1 MHKQLTKKVEHRV
14 KHPLL
19 TSTPESLMPRTIQPR
34 YYLPFFVFIS
44 LLPGCQSSFGP
55 QSIDNTRASY
65 NQAIADTSN
74 QQMLLNLV
82 RLKYK
87 DEMFFL
93 KVGSV
98 TSTFTYTSNI
108 GVGSTSNFGASSFT
122 YLPKDSVSPSLGIS
136 YSDIPTI
143 SYQPL
148 QGEDFFKSVLS
159 PISLDRI
166 LVLIQSGWN
175 IERVFSLCVER
186 VNDLHNSPNLTDRSE
201 NKKFSA
207 ILKLLRTLQLSH
219 SIEVGLSQDNLH
231 LIMLFKPTAD
241 NWLNINELQSLLGV
255 KNNEITKNLFTISSD
270 FLNVSPNQITI
281 QTRGINTVMH
291 YLAQTVVSPEEHIKA
306 GLVEDT
312 FSNSDADN
320 LFRVNV
326 SASRPTD
333 AFITVPYNGYW
344 FYIADN
350 DLHSKSAFMLL
361 SQLFDLQS
369 GQTVYAGPTLT
380 LPVR

>member
-1 MHKQLTKKVEHRV
+1 MLRNILPKC
-14 KHPLL
+14 
-19 TSTPESLMPRTIQPR
+19 
-34 YYLPFFVFIS
+34 YLPFFVLTSFLS
-44 LLPGCQSSFGP
+44 GCQSSFGP

-98 TSTFTYTSNI
+98 TSTFTYSSNI
-108 GVGSTSNFGASSFT
+108 GVGSTSNFGASSFS

-186 VNDLHNSPNLTDRSE
+186 VNDLHNSPNSPDNPE
-201 NKKFSA
+201 HKKFNA

-231 LIMLFKPTAD
+231 LMILFKPTAD
-241 NWLNINELQSLLGV
+241 NWLTINELQSLLGI

-281 QTRGINTVMH
+281 QTRGINTIMH
-291 YLAQTVVSPEEHIKA
+291 YLAQSIVSPEEHIKA
-306 GLVEDT
+306 GLVEDI
-312 FSNSDADN
+312 SLNSDTEK

-326 SASRPTD
+326 SASRPAD